1 MAVPRDLV
9 YALCHEVGNL
19 LAAQRLQ
26 CQLLDDEETGARI
39 SELAARAGSLL
50 ALVRPLLEARPV
62 PVAGVEPLEIL
73 DSVRRGLQDPEDRR
87 LRVRLKTAVDLP
99 DVAVEAETLLH
110 LLLVQLF
117 AAFEDLPE
125 GERLV
130 LFAERRNNA
139 VAFVLEDAGKPQD
152 RQSGSRL
159 AGRPLTQE
167 LARNILER
175 CGGGCELEL
184 PAERT
189 RVALLVP
196 MVER

>member
-1 MAVPRDLV
+1 MEVPRDLV

-26 CQLLDDEETGARI
+26 CQLLDDEEAGARI

-50 ALVRPLLEARPV
+50 ALVRPLLEAMPV
-62 PVAGVEPLEIL
+62 PGAGVEPLEIL
-73 DSVRRGLQDPEDRR
+73 DSVRRGLDDPEDRR
-87 LRVRLKTAVDLP
+87 VSVRLKTAVDLP
-99 DVAVEAETLLH
+99 DVAVEGQTLLH
-110 LLLVQLF
+110 LLLVELF

-130 LFAERRNNA
+130 LFAERRSNA

-152 RQSGSRL
+152 RQSGPRL

-167 LARNILER
+167 LARSILER
-175 CGGGCELEL
+175 CGGGFELEL
-184 PAERT
+184 PAEGT

-196 MVER
+196 TVER

>member
-1 MAVPRDLV
+1 MGVPRDLV

-26 CQLLDDEETGARI
+26 CQLLDDEAAAARI

-50 ALVRPLLEARPV
+50 ALVRPLLEALPV
-62 PVAGVEPLEIL
+62 PGAGVEPLEIL
-73 DSVRRGLQDPEDRR
+73 DAVRRGLEDPEDDR

-99 DVAVEAETLLH
+99 DVAVEAGTLLH
-110 LLLVQLF
+110 LLLAQLF
-117 AAFEDLPE
+117 AVFEDLPE

-130 LFAERRNNA
+130 LFAERRNGA

-152 RQSGSRL
+152 RQSGPHL
-159 AGRPLTQE
+159 AGRPLTE
-167 LARNILER
+167 EVARSILER
-175 CGGGCELEL
+175 CGGGVELEH
-184 PAERT
+184 PAEGT

-196 MVER
+196 RVER

>member
-26 CQLLDDEETGARI
+26 CQLLDDEEAGARI

-50 ALVRPLLEARPV
+50 ALVRPLLETPTV
-62 PVAGVEPLEIL
+62 PAAGVEPIEIL
-73 DSVRRGLQDPEDRR
+73 DSVRRGLDDPEDRR
-87 LRVRLKTAVDLP
+87 LRVRLKSAVDLP
-99 DVAVEAETLLH
+99 DVAVEGETLLH
-110 LLLVQLF
+110 LLLAQLF

-130 LFAERRNNA
+130 LFAERRNSA
-139 VAFVLEDAGKPQD
+139 VAFVLEDAGKPRD
-152 RQSGSRL
+152 RQVDPQL
-159 AGRPLTQE
+159 AGRPLSQE
-167 LARNILER
+167 LARCILER
-175 CGGGCELEL
+175 CGGGFEFDF
-184 PAERT
+184 PAEGN

-196 MVER
+196 IVEP